1 MPTLMLDILHH
12 VVAAEPDMEIVG
24 SVDIDGL
31 PKAIEPTFPDVVVV
45 GQDVQGEQDLYLS
58 LLLRHPQLKV
68 LAIDDD
74 GKSGSL
80 YELRPRRIRLGKISA
95 RSLTKAIRRQT
106 LPMSR
111 TSRS

>member
-1 MPTLMLDILHH
+1 MLDILHH

-24 SVDIDGL
+24 SVDVDGL
-31 PKAIEPTFPDVVVV
+31 SRAIQPTLPDVVVV
-45 GQDVQGEQDLYLS
+45 GHDAQSERDLYLS
-58 LLLRHPQLKV
+58 LLLRRPQLKV

-74 GKSGSL
+74 GKNGWL

-95 RSLTKAIRRQT
+95 RSLTKAIRRPT